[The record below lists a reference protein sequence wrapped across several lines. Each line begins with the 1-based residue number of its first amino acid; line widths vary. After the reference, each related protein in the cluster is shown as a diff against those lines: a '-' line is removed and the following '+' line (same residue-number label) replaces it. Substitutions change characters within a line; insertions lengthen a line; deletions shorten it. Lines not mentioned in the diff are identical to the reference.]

1 MNFNVFMWPHLN
13 AIYIAVHQLSVLL
26 YLRNLQQKTEK
37 TSTAKK
43 NQNKEAKEEKTSP
56 TEVGC

>member
-13 AIYIAVHQLSVLL
+13 AIDIAVHQLSVML
-26 YLRNLQQKTEK
+26 YLRIKKAEK
-37 TSTAKK
+37 TSTLTK
-43 NQNKEAKEEKTSP
+43 NQNKEAKEENTSP